1 MNSDAET
8 REARLVTPGIDR
20 PERDAFRLA
29 FGQNL
34 KSLRTAARISQ
45 ETLAARCFVRN
56 DSVSRFE
63 RGGAPPRLELLLL
76 LAKSLGVTVG
86 ELTEGLVAP
95 TRAAS
100 LERMLALVAEQPGSV
115 TRTLASSSEL
125 PESYVL
131 QDLRYLTS
139 TRQIR
144 RQGGDW
150 QPNVTEQRQAL
161 WPG

>member
-1 MNSDAET
+1 VSGDAET

-45 ETLAARCFVRN
+45 ETLAARCFLRN
-56 DSVSRFE
+56 DNISRLE
-63 RGGAPPRLELLLL
+63 RGGPPPRLELLLL
-76 LAKSLGVTVG
+76 LAETLGVSVG
-86 ELTEGLVAP
+86 KLTEGLVTP

-100 LERMLALVAEQPGSV
+100 LERMLALVAEESGS
-115 TRTLASSSEL
+115 TTETLATSAGLS
-125 PESYVL
+125 ESYVL
-131 QDLRYLTS
+131 QDLRYLTP

-144 RQGGDW
+144 YQSGRW
-150 QPNVTEQRQAL
+150 ETR
-161 WPG
+161 